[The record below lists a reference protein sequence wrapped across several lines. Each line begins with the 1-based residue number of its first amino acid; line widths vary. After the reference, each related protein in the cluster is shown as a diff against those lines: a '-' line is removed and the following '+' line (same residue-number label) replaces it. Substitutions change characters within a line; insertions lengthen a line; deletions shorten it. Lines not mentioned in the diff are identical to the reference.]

1 MFALIYDTQATF
13 NVNPSPF
20 ITAEFDTSK
29 GYTMSQSP
37 QRTGDSETLFSKYAH
52 SYLCQYIICL
62 IPTVRIK

>member
-29 GYTMSQSP
+29 GYTMSHSP
-37 QRTGDSETLFSKYAH
+37 QRTGDSETLFSIYAH
-52 SYLCQYIICL
+52 LYLCQHIICL
-62 IPTVRIK
+62 IPTVRIN

>member
-1 MFALIYDTQATF
+1 MFALMYDTQATF

-37 QRTGDSETLFSKYAH
+37 QRTGDS
-52 SYLCQYIICL
+52 
-62 IPTVRIK
+62 